1 MRPVKELKDY
11 RRVSLEAGETREVRF
26 TLPKKDLGFYDNEGK
41 YRLESGL
48 FRVFVG
54 GSSRDVLEWELRV
67 DFD

>member
-54 GSSRDVLEWELRV
+54 GSSRETLQHELCIT
-67 DFD
+67 FA